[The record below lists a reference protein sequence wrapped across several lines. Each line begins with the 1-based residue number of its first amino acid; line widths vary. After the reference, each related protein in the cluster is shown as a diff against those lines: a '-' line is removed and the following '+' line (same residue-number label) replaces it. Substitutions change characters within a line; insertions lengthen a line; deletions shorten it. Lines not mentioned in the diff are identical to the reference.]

1 MKCICCN
8 EKEAQH
14 QKRGVCHT
22 CYGWLTRNSMLDKF
36 PPVFPLKKKDK
47 WKERYNDA
55 FLSDMKDLVDNYQT
69 TLESVAQK
77 HGVTRERIRQ
87 VFELLYGFK
96 YRVALSVKSDTRY
109 RLKREARLQK
119 MNPQSKVKRYPKGS
133 LLHKGAETEK
143 KVFDICAS
151 LGYEIKPYETNSIDL
166 VINGY
171 KVEVKSAYKTC
182 FTHPSGKT
190 PQYHFRLRDSQ
201 LGTDFVVCHA
211 VPQNNFFV
219 IPISEFP
226 RGGELYIPQNNKSQW
241 MTGRKHSVLMKRAS
255 KYYAYLEAWHLLKKP
270 ESEIVFSPL
279 RIVASK

>member
-8 EKEAQH
+8 EKEIQH
-14 QKRGVCHT
+14 QKRGICHT
-22 CYGWLTRNSMLDKF
+22 CYGWLTRNGMLDKF
-36 PPVFPLKKKDK
+36 PPVFPLKQKDR

-55 FLSDMKDLVDNYQT
+55 FLSDMKDLVDNYQA
-69 TLESVAQK
+69 TLESVANK

-96 YRVALSVKSDTRY
+96 YTVAKKVKLDKKK
-109 RLKREARLQK
+109 RLKYEAILAKR
-119 MNPQSKVKRYPKGS
+119 NPHYKVKRFTKDSHQY
-133 LLHKGAETEK
+133 KGAESEK

-182 FTHPSGKT
+182 FTHPGVKT
-190 PQYHFRLRDSQ
+190 PQYHFRLLDSQ
-201 LGTDFVVCHA
+201 LGTDFVVCHV

-226 RGGELYIPQNNKSQW
+226 KGRNLYIPRNKESQW
-241 MTGRKHSVLMKRAS
+241 MTGRKQSVLMERTS